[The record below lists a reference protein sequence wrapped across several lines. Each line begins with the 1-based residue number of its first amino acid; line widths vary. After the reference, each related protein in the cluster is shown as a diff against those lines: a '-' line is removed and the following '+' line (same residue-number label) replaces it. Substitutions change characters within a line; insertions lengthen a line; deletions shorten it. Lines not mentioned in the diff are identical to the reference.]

1 MFFEVYGDNR
11 DLTVL
16 THSLPTRRASDLV
29 AVDRHLERVALGA
42 IPVGRFDR
50 VSLGGIGLAA
60 GGKFHGDGEGL
71 HFDLGGCVHDQ
82 FLSIRK
88 GRLRPGSKPPRSEE
102 HTSELQSIMR
112 ISYAVL
118 RLKQKTNTHTNTTK
132 HQPQQHTIKT
142 E

>member
-88 GRLRPGSKPPRSEE
+88 GRLRPGSKPPWGERVLKAGLVVGSDG
-102 HTSELQSIMR
+102 QAA
-112 ISYAVL
+112 AVL
-118 RLKQKTNTHTNTTK
+118 RHRVAASSAVSW
-132 HQPQQHTIKT
+132 P
-142 E
+142 